1 MVKLYDGVEAPEINT
16 IAAGTTIVGN
26 LEAQS
31 DCRIDG
37 NIKGN
42 INCKAKV
49 VIGPNGILEGDIVC
63 ESAEIEG
70 KVKANINAT
79 DLISLRSTA
88 VLAGDI
94 TSSKLSIEPGATFMG
109 NCKIQSG
116 RAAAAPV
123 QPESNND

>member
-16 IAAGTTIVGN
+16 IAAGTKIEGN
-26 LEAQS
+26 VTTTS

-37 NIKGN
+37 IIKGN
-42 INCKAKV
+42 IECKAKV

-70 KVKANINAT
+70 KVKANISAT

-116 RAAAAPV
+116 RAVATPV